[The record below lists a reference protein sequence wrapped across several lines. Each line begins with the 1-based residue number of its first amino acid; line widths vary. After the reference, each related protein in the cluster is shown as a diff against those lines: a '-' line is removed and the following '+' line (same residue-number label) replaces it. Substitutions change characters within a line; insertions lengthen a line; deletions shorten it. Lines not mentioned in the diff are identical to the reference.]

1 MNSKLVTMLAS
12 VCGALILIIIG
23 EWLYAVWA
31 QKQALTSTTA
41 AETKMSQDKMPV
53 VELTRQS
60 EQSYTD
66 LVARPLFIKG
76 RRPVDEPTS
85 EKELALAA
93 QAKAAAATDAF
104 DWQLSGVYTTKK
116 GWSAL
121 FSRDKSKV
129 AKDNNRRISMGADLN
144 GWKLTEIRT
153 DRAILKQGAQQ
164 KELLLRKPKLKD
176 SSKRPNVPNQPNFPQ
191 PEISPPPQPE
201 ISPPP
206 TDGEFEDNINE

>member
-1 MNSKLVTMLAS
+1 MNSKFVTMLAS

-53 VELTRQS
+53 VELTRQP
-60 EQSYTD
+60 EQSYAD

-76 RRPVDEPTS
+76 RRPVDEPTP
-85 EKELALAA
+85 EEELAQ
-93 QAKAAAATDAF
+93 QAKAAVTDVF

-116 GWSAL
+116 GLSAL

-129 AKDNNRRISMGADLN
+129 VKDNNRRISTGADLS

-176 SSKRPNVPNQPNFPQ
+176 SSKRPNVPNQPNNVPQ

-206 TDGEFEDNINE
+206 PADGEFEENINE